1 MGNIAADYDQTSA
14 TQAALDFIT
23 GLKQF
28 RGEEPVQ
35 ERIQDDIVEALVND
49 LDTKMAME
57 DKKQP

>member
-1 MGNIAADYDQTSA
+1 M
-14 TQAALDFIT
+14 
-23 GLKQF
+23 
-28 RGEEPVQ
+28 Q

>member
-1 MGNIAADYDQTSA
+1 
-14 TQAALDFIT
+14 
-23 GLKQF
+23 
-28 RGEEPVQ
+28 VQ